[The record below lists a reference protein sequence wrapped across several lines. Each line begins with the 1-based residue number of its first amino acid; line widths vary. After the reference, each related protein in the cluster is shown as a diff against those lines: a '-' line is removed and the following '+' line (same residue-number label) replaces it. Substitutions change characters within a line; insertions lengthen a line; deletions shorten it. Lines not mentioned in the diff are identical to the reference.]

1 MTHSLMGIKANMYRI
16 VQNLRGQW
24 LNVAWWVSVALV
36 ISCPVG
42 AQNLVLT
49 PVVPA
54 DVGRNPEALTIGD
67 FNADGWQDIAT
78 VNSGSDDVTML
89 FGNGNGTFR
98 SGISFGVG
106 RSPMFLTSGEVNQD
120 GKLDLIVAETGSD
133 GILVLLGKGNG
144 FFEPPAFYP
153 SGRGPTFVSVGDVD
167 RDGDMDVVV
176 TNSGR
181 FGNYPP
187 YSLSVMLNDG
197 QGKFSAANQFEVQ
210 DQHGLFPTGVSI
222 ADLDRDGLPELT
234 ITWSQPS
241 WRTPNG
247 LVSVMKNEDHGRF
260 VRSQDIEA
268 GFTLSAVT
276 RVDLDKD
283 GYLDLIAASLF
294 TDSLQV
300 LLQISPGQYTKPA
313 HLDVGFSPMAIT
325 VNDLNADGNWDV
337 VASNRASNS
346 TSIFLGRG
354 DGSFQSAGHFS
365 VGATPTSVGV
375 VDFNGDGFPD
385 VVTTNSDS
393 HDVSILLSGKAMI
406 PSIILSTDSVQ
417 FADNAPA
424 SVSPEKLLTVSNV
437 GLGALK
443 IHDVVLDGP
452 DSQSFTIEDGTCS
465 GTTLTTGKL
474 CSLHIRFAGDESRP
488 YHAQLTIWDNAPGG
502 PRIVPLS
509 GRTKG

>member
-1 MTHSLMGIKANMYRI
+1 MTHSLD
-16 VQNLRGQW
+16 QLRQRV
-24 LNVAWWVSVALV
+24 NVAWWVMVALV
-36 ISCPVG
+36 VSGPVG
-42 AQNLVLT
+42 AQNLILT

-54 DVGRNPEALTIGD
+54 DVGRNPEALTVGD

-106 RSPMFLTSGEVNQD
+106 RSPMFLTSGELNHD

-153 SGRGPTFVSVGDVD
+153 SGKGPTFVSVGDVD
-167 RDGDMDVVV
+167 GDGDADLVVA
-176 TNSGR
+176 NSGR

-187 YSLSVMLNDG
+187 YSLSVMLNEG
-197 QGKFSAANQFEVQ
+197 QGRLSAAKQFEVQ

-222 ADLDRDGLPELT
+222 ADLDGDGLPELT
-234 ITWSQPS
+234 VTWSQPS

-247 LVSVMKNEDHGRF
+247 MVSVMKNEGQGQF
-260 VRSQDIEA
+260 VRSQDIDV

-276 RVDLDKD
+276 QVDLDKD
-283 GYLDLIAASLF
+283 GHLDLIAASLF
-294 TDSLQV
+294 SDSLKV
-300 LLQISPGQYTKPA
+300 LLQEAPRQYTKPA
-313 HLDVGFSPMAIT
+313 HLDVGFSPMSIT
-325 VNDLNADGNWDV
+325 VHDLNADGNWDLI
-337 VASNRASNS
+337 ASNRASNS
-346 TSIFLGRG
+346 ASIFLGRG
-354 DGSFQSAGHFS
+354 DGSFQSAGHFA

-375 VDFNGDGFPD
+375 EDFNGDGLAD

-393 HDVSILLSGKAMI
+393 DDVSVLLSGKAMI
-406 PSIILSTDSVQ
+406 PSINLSTDAVQ
-417 FADNAPA
+417 FAGPTLA
-424 SVSPEKLLTVSNV
+424 SDPPEKLLTVSNV

-443 IHDVVLDGP
+443 IQNVVLEGP
-452 DSQSFTIEDGTCS
+452 DAQSFSIQDGTCS
-465 GTTLTTGKL
+465 GMTLTTGKL
-474 CSLHIRFAGDESRP
+474 CALHIRFAGSESRP

-509 GRTKG
+509 GKVKG

>member
-1 MTHSLMGIKANMYRI
+1 MDFDLHMNRRWLKQLFPDFGVVWCLSI
-16 VQNLRGQW
+16 VL
-24 LNVAWWVSVALV
+24 LVSDPVA
-36 ISCPVG
+36 

-67 FNADGWQDIAT
+67 FNADGWQDVAT

-106 RSPMFLTSGEVNQD
+106 RSPMFLTSGDVNQD

-144 FFEPPAFYP
+144 FFEPPAFYA
-153 SGRGPTFVSVGDVD
+153 SGKGPTFLSLGDVD
-167 RDGDMDVVV
+167 RDGDIDVVV

-197 QGKFSAANQFEVQ
+197 HGQLTQAKEFEVQ

-222 ADLDRDGLPELT
+222 ADLNGDDLPELT
-234 ITWSQPS
+234 VTWSQPS
-241 WRTPNG
+241 WRTPTG
-247 LVSVMKNEDHGRF
+247 VVSVMKNEGHGQF
-260 VRSQDIEA
+260 VRTQDIEA
-268 GFTLSAVT
+268 GFTLSAVSQ
-276 RVDLDKD
+276 VDLDQD
-283 GYLDLIAASLF
+283 GHLDLIAASLF
-294 TDSLQV
+294 TDSLKV
-300 LLQISPGQYTKPA
+300 LLQIAPGQYTKPA
-313 HLDVGFSPMAIT
+313 QLDVGFSPMSLTI
-325 VNDLNADGNWDV
+325 NDLNADGHWDLIS
-337 VASNRASNS
+337 SNRASNS

-354 DGSFQSAGHFS
+354 DGSFQSAGHFA

-375 VDFNGDGFPD
+375 EDFNGDGLPD
-385 VVTTNSDS
+385 VVTTNSAS
-393 HDVSILLSGKAMI
+393 HDVSVLLNGKALI
-406 PSIILSTDSVQ
+406 PSINLSADAVQ
-417 FADNAPA
+417 FVENTHA
-424 SVSPEKLLTVSNV
+424 SDGSGQLLTVSNV
-437 GLGALK
+437 GLGPLK
-443 IHDVVLDGP
+443 ITDVVLDGP
-452 DSQSFTIEDGTCS
+452 DSQSFSMMDGTCS

-474 CSLHIRFAGDESRP
+474 CSVHIRFAGNESRP

-502 PRIVPLS
+502 PRIVTLS
-509 GRTKG
+509 GNIKG

>member
-1 MTHSLMGIKANMYRI
+1 MPI
-16 VQNLRGQW
+16 NLHMNGRW
-24 LNVAWWVSVALV
+24 LNRPRPGVVMGFWLSVALLV
-36 ISCPVG
+36 SDPVT

-67 FNADGWQDIAT
+67 FNADGWQDVAT

-106 RSPMFLTSGEVNQD
+106 RSPMFLTSGDLNQD

-133 GILVLLGKGNG
+133 GILMLLGKGNG
-144 FFEPPAFYP
+144 FFEEPAFYP
-153 SGRGPTFVSVGDVD
+153 SGQGPTFVGLGDVD
-167 RDGDMDVVV
+167 RDGDVDVVV
-176 TNSGR
+176 ANSGR

-197 QGKFSAANQFEVQ
+197 HGQLGQATQFEVQ

-222 ADLDRDGLPELT
+222 ANLDDDGLPELT
-234 ITWSQPS
+234 VTWSQPS

-247 LVSVMKNEDHGRF
+247 VVSVLKNEGHGQF

-276 RVDLDKD
+276 QIDLDQN

-294 TDSLQV
+294 TDSLKV
-300 LLQISPGQYTKPA
+300 LLQVSPGRYTKPA
-313 HLDVGFSPMAIT
+313 QLDVGFSPMSIT
-325 VNDLNADGNWDV
+325 IRDLNADGNWDLIS
-337 VASNRASNS
+337 ANRASNS

-354 DGSFQSAGHFS
+354 NGSFQSAGHFA
-365 VGATPTSVGV
+365 VGATPTFVGV
-375 VDFNGDGFPD
+375 EDFNGDGLPD

-393 HDVSILLSGKAMI
+393 HDVSVLLSGKALI
-406 PSIILSTDSVQ
+406 PSINLSTDTVR
-417 FADNAPA
+417 FAENNL
-424 SVSPEKLLTVSNV
+424 SPDQSEKLVTVSNV
-437 GLGALK
+437 GLGELR
-443 IHDVVLDGP
+443 IQDVVLEGP
-452 DSQSFTIEDGTCS
+452 DSQSFFIQDGTCS
-465 GTTLTTGKL
+465 GKTLPTGKL
-474 CSLHIRFAGDESRP
+474 CSMHIRFVGRESRH

-502 PRIVPLS
+502 PRIVTLS
-509 GRTKG
+509 GKTKG